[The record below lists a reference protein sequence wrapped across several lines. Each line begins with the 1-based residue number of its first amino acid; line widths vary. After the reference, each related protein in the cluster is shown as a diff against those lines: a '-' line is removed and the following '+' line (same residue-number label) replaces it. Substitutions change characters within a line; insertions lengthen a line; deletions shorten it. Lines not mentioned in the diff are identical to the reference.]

1 MLPEGVSQGPEP
13 RRRETRGP
21 PPPAF
26 CPTRSGPESCWMRV
40 LCPGQTRGEVVLT
53 ASPLSSQTREGRRA
67 EVRGPADQDAGL
79 PGSWRRG
86 RGARGRCPPPG
97 VSGTR
102 TCHRSCHVWCAI
114 RPAPPRPR
122 VPKRASVPGTVPYH
136 PGTRGEPDCSEVDV
150 PEGTVQ
156 RLSWLSPVRA
166 GWTHGV
172 SHREK
177 VTGAFP
183 PRLTQRRGVFPA
195 SPFSCLQ
202 LNVSMC

>member
-1 MLPEGVSQGPEP
+1 MAPRPQRSVPRGPAPSPAGCACSAQVRRGAKWCSLPRPSPP
-13 RRRETRGP
+13 RRAKDVVLRFEGRLTRTRGYQ
-21 PPPAF
+21 AA
-26 CPTRSGPESCWMRV
+26 G
-40 LCPGQTRGEVVLT
+40 
-53 ASPLSSQTREGRRA
+53 A
-67 EVRGPADQDAGL
+67 EVRAHAGAAPR
-79 PGSWRRG
+79 PGSRG
-86 RGARGRCPPPG
+86 LTPVTAAATSG
-97 VSGTR
+97 VP
-102 TCHRSCHVWCAI
+102 I

-166 GWTHGV
+166 DWTHGV

-195 SPFSCLQ
+195 SPFSCSQ